1 MFSLR
6 LRKLNRQINP
16 CDSCIHNFECAE
28 RRGPCREYKDLAMIR
43 REIIDIND
51 AYKAKTSTRPKDRH
65 ENNP

>member
-1 MFSLR
+1 M
-6 LRKLNRQINP
+6 
-16 CDSCIHNFECAE
+16 CEDCIYYPICMEQ
-28 RRGPCREYKDLAMIR
+28 RGPCREFKTLSMIR